1 MPRLDGGIVGM
12 SKAVAIATT
21 VPGGTGAVASALIMD
36 ELEYHRAGIGCVLE
50 DNPET
55 GDILIGKIMPR
66 GAASSSGLCEGDVLE
81 QVDEHPIHKGMS
93 VSEASHFI
101 RGREGSVV
109 TLQVRRGAESRATIR
124 IVRQRVPGSETEMLG
139 ALWQKSHHKPKSP
152 KVVTKED
159 KLEKLVSLRK
169 RGLINDVEFEHARL
183 RLMEGKEGE
192 LPKQKS
198 SFSYTHMFQTLQS
211 DFEKLFTDPEIL
223 RRRQQLQSAQTDN
236 GDYAVYM

>member
-1 MPRLDGGIVGM
+1 M

-21 VPGGTGAVASALIMD
+21 VPGGTGAVASALILD
-36 ELEYHRAGIGCVLE
+36 EIEYYRAGIGCVLE

-55 GDILIGKIMPR
+55 GDIRIGKIVPK
-66 GAASSSGLCEGDVLE
+66 GAASNTGLCEGDVLE
-81 QVDEHPIHKGMS
+81 QVDEHPIYKGMCL
-93 VSEASHFI
+93 SEASHFI
-101 RGREGSVV
+101 RGKEGSIV
-109 TLQVRRGAESRATIR
+109 TLRVRRGEAYRATIR

-139 ALWQKSHHKPKSP
+139 ALWQKNHHKPKEP
-152 KVVTKED
+152 KVATKED

-183 RLMEGKEGE
+183 RLMEGREGE
-192 LPKQKS
+192 LPKQKA

-223 RRRQQLQSAQTDN
+223 RRRQIQQNAQTGSDLLL
-236 GDYAVYM
+236 

>member
-1 MPRLDGGIVGM
+1 MPRLDGGFVGM

-21 VPGGTGAVASALIMD
+21 VPGGTGAVASALILD
-36 ELEYHRAGIGCVLE
+36 EIEYYRAGIGCVLE

-55 GDILIGKIMPR
+55 GDIRIGKIVPK
-66 GAASSSGLCEGDVLE
+66 GAASNTGLCEGDVLE
-81 QVDEHPIHKGMS
+81 QVDEHPIYKGMCLK
-93 VSEASHFI
+93 H
-101 RGREGSVV
+101 R
-109 TLQVRRGAESRATIR
+109 TLRVRRGEAYRATIR

-139 ALWQKSHHKPKSP
+139 ALWQKNHHKPKEP
-152 KVVTKED
+152 KVATKED

-183 RLMEGKEGE
+183 RLMEGREGE
-192 LPKQKS
+192 LPKQKA

-223 RRRQQLQSAQTDN
+223 RRRQIQQNAQTGSDLLL
-236 GDYAVYM
+236 